1 MYSITTLIKSI
12 LFTIYSVI
20 FNPFFYSKTKL
31 SKLFQFYQFICENN
45 PLLLDYLDTLDF
57 SSEDEKEEIKKVI
70 NFEDKYLEKFNNL
83 SNEYQFTELEL
94 NDEKN
99 EYERIKIDYE
109 NTKYEIIYKIQE
121 KLYKINKIQE
131 KGNIS
136 NEKNENGLFTE
147 NINQYGIDKLIKYF
161 DLEDEYFEDPDY
173 VNFEDLYLT
182 LLNDKIDLL
191 KKMTEA
197 EKIIMTNDE
206 MRLKSRKN
214 IINKKLDKCMN
225 LYVLEYTPLG
235 NICMRYN
242 NDKKSF
248 EYFSNNT
255 IPYRYLESV
264 GRKYVTTYLCKP
276 IFVNI
281 EEEIKKAEEKNKEEK
296 EKEKKDNPKKLFAQL
311 KSYQGYPSYQGYQA
325 YKERNSQS
333 IQNRKTQIHDVKEKL
348 LVKENANRYTWEGR
362 LTNFS
367 PLKQIDKKIL
377 DKKLS
382 MTYADFKKIQ
392 QKNLVI
398 TK

>member
-1 MYSITTLIKSI
+1 MYNITTLIKSI
-12 LFTIYSVI
+12 LFTIYSI
-20 FNPFFYSKTKL
+20 IINHFFYSKKKM
-31 SKLFQFYQFICENN
+31 SELFQFYQFICENN
-45 PLLLDYLDTLDF
+45 PLLLDCLDTLDF
-57 SSEDEKEEIKKVI
+57 SSEEEKEEIKQVVK
-70 NFEDKYLEKFNNL
+70 FEDKYLEKFNNL

-94 NDEKN
+94 DDEKK

-109 NTKYEIIYKIQE
+109 NTKYETIYKIQE
-121 KLYKINKIQE
+121 QLLKIIKIQE
-131 KGNIS
+131 KGGIS
-136 NEKNENGLFTE
+136 NEKNENEIFTE
-147 NINQYGIDKLIKYF
+147 NINKFGIDKLLKYF
-161 DLEDEYFEDPDY
+161 DLEDEYFEEPDY
-173 VNFEDLYLT
+173 VNFEDLYLK
-182 LLNDKIDLL
+182 LLNDKMDLL
-191 KKMTEA
+191 KKMEES

-206 MRLKSRKN
+206 MRLKSREY
-214 IINKKLDKCMN
+214 IIKKKLDKCMN

-264 GRKYVTTYLCKP
+264 GRKYVTTYWCKP

-296 EKEKKDNPKKLFAQL
+296 EKNKENNKKDNPKKPFAQL
-311 KSYQGYPSYQGYQA
+311 KS

-333 IQNRKTQIHDVKEKL
+333 IQNKKTQTQIHDVKEKL

-362 LTNFS
+362 LTNFC

-392 QKNLVI
+392 LKTLVI

>member
-1 MYSITTLIKSI
+1 MYNIITLIKSI
-12 LFTIYSVI
+12 LFTIYSII
-20 FNPFFYSKTKL
+20 FNPFFYTKKNM
-31 SKLFQFYQFICENN
+31 SELFQFYQFICENN

-70 NFEDKYLEKFNNL
+70 KFEDKYLEKFNNL

-94 NDEKN
+94 DDEKN

-109 NTKYEIIYKIQE
+109 YTKYETIYKIQE
-121 KLYKINKIQE
+121 QLLKIIKIQE
-131 KGNIS
+131 KSGIS
-136 NEKNENGLFTE
+136 NEKNENGIFTE
-147 NINQYGIDKLIKYF
+147 NINKFGIDKLLKYF
-161 DLEDEYFEDPDY
+161 DLEDEYFEEPDY
-173 VNFEDLYLT
+173 VNFEDLYLK
-182 LLNDKIDLL
+182 LLNDKMDLF
-191 KKMTEA
+191 KKMEEA

-206 MRLKSRKN
+206 MRLKSREY

-264 GRKYVTTYLCKP
+264 GRKYVTTYWCKP

-296 EKEKKDNPKKLFAQL
+296 NKEKEDKKDNPKKMFAQL
-311 KSYQGYPSYQGYQA
+311 KS

-333 IQNRKTQIHDVKEKL
+333 IKNKKTQTQIHDVKEKL

-362 LTNFS
+362 LTNFR

-392 QKNLVI
+392 QK
-398 TK
+398 T

>member
-1 MYSITTLIKSI
+1 MYNIITLIKSI
-12 LFTIYSVI
+12 LFTIYSII
-20 FNPFFYSKTKL
+20 FNPFFYSKKNM
-31 SKLFQFYQFICENN
+31 SELFQFYQFICENN

-70 NFEDKYLEKFNNL
+70 KFEDKYLEKFNNL

-94 NDEKN
+94 DDEKK

-109 NTKYEIIYKIQE
+109 NTKYETIYKIQE
-121 KLYKINKIQE
+121 QLLKIIKIQE
-131 KGNIS
+131 KGGIS
-136 NEKNENGLFTE
+136 NEKNENEIFTE
-147 NINQYGIDKLIKYF
+147 NINKFGIDKLLKYF
-161 DLEDEYFEDPDY
+161 DLEDEYFEEPDY
-173 VNFEDLYLT
+173 VNFEDLYLK
-182 LLNDKIDLL
+182 LLNDKMDLL
-191 KKMTEA
+191 KKMEES

-206 MRLKSRKN
+206 MRLKSREY
-214 IINKKLDKCMN
+214 IIKKKLDKCMN

-264 GRKYVTTYLCKP
+264 GRKYVTTYWCKP

-296 EKEKKDNPKKLFAQL
+296 EKNKENNKKDNPKKPFAQL
-311 KSYQGYPSYQGYQA
+311 KS

-333 IQNRKTQIHDVKEKL
+333 IQNKKTQTQIHDVKEKL

-362 LTNFS
+362 LTNFC

-392 QKNLVI
+392 LKTLVK

>member
-1 MYSITTLIKSI
+1 MYNIITLIKS
-12 LFTIYSVI
+12 LLVTIYSVI
-20 FNPFFYSKTKL
+20 CNPFFHSQKKLYEL
-31 SKLFQFYQFICENN
+31 SKFYEFICENN
-45 PLLLDYLDTLDF
+45 PLLLDYLDILDF
-57 SSEDEKEEIKKVI
+57 SSEKEEQEEIKKVI
-70 NFEDKYLEKFNNL
+70 KFEDKYLEKFKNC

-94 NDEKN
+94 DDEKK

-109 NTKYEIIYKIQE
+109 NKKYEIIYEIQE
-121 KLYKINKIQE
+121 KLYNINKIQE
-131 KGNIS
+131 KGGIL
-136 NEKNENGLFTE
+136 NEKNENGFFTE

-161 DLEDEYFEDPDY
+161 DLEDDADD
-173 VNFEDLYLT
+173 VNLEDLYLM
-182 LLNDKIDLL
+182 LLDDKIVLL
-191 KKMTEA
+191 KKMKEA

-206 MRLKSRKN
+206 MRLKSREN

-225 LYVLEYTPLG
+225 LYVVECTPLG
-235 NICMRYN
+235 NVCMRYN

-264 GRKYVTTYLCKP
+264 GRKYVTTYWCKP

-281 EEEIKKAEEKNKEEK
+281 EEEIKKAEEKNKEKK
-296 EKEKKDNPKKLFAQL
+296 EKEDKNKKNNPRKIFAQL
-311 KSYQGYPSYQGYQA
+311 KSY
-325 YKERNSQS
+325 KETQKN
-333 IQNRKTQIHDVKEKL
+333 NKTHEQRRDAKEKQ

-362 LTNFS
+362 LTNFC

-392 QKNLVI
+392 LK
-398 TK
+398 T

>member
-1 MYSITTLIKSI
+1 MYNITTLIKSI
-12 LFTIYSVI
+12 LFTIYSII
-20 FNPFFYSKTKL
+20 FNPFFYSKKKM
-31 SKLFQFYQFICENN
+31 SELFQFYQFICENN

-57 SSEDEKEEIKKVI
+57 SSEEEKEEIKQVVK
-70 NFEDKYLEKFNNL
+70 FEDKYLEKFNNL

-94 NDEKN
+94 DDEKK

-109 NTKYEIIYKIQE
+109 NTKYETIYKIQE
-121 KLYKINKIQE
+121 QLLKIIKIQE
-131 KGNIS
+131 KGGIS
-136 NEKNENGLFTE
+136 NEKNENEIFTE
-147 NINQYGIDKLIKYF
+147 NINKFGIDKLLKYF
-161 DLEDEYFEDPDY
+161 DLEDEYFEEPDY
-173 VNFEDLYLT
+173 VNFEDLYLK
-182 LLNDKIDLL
+182 LLNDKMDLL
-191 KKMTEA
+191 KKMEES

-206 MRLKSRKN
+206 MRLKSREY
-214 IINKKLDKCMN
+214 IIKKKLDKCMN

-264 GRKYVTTYLCKP
+264 GRKYVTTYWCKP

-296 EKEKKDNPKKLFAQL
+296 EKNKENNKKDNPKKPFAQL
-311 KSYQGYPSYQGYQA
+311 KS

-333 IQNRKTQIHDVKEKL
+333 IQNKKTQTQIHDVKEKL

-362 LTNFS
+362 LTNFC

-392 QKNLVI
+392 LKTLVI

>member
-1 MYSITTLIKSI
+1 MYNITTLIKSV
-12 LFTIYSVI
+12 LFTIYSII
-20 FNPFFYSKTKL
+20 FNPFFYSKKKL
-31 SKLFQFYQFICENN
+31 SELLKFYEFISENN

-57 SSEDEKEEIKKVI
+57 SSDEEEKEEIKKVI
-70 NFEDKYLEKFNNL
+70 KFEDKYLEKFKNCL
-83 SNEYQFTELEL
+83 NEYYFTELEL

-109 NTKYEIIYKIQE
+109 NKKFEIMYEIQE
-121 KLYKINKIQE
+121 KLDKINKIQE
-131 KGNIS
+131 KGGIS
-136 NEKNENGLFTE
+136 SEKNENGIFTE
-147 NINQYGIDKLIKYF
+147 NINKFGIDKLLKYF
-161 DLEDEYFEDPDY
+161 DLEDEYFEYPDY
-173 VNFEDLYLT
+173 VNFEDLYLK

-191 KKMTEA
+191 KKMVEA

-206 MRLKSRKN
+206 MRLKSREYIIKN
-214 IINKKLDKCMN
+214 KLDKCMN
-225 LYVLEYTPLG
+225 SYVLEYTPLG

-264 GRKYVTTYLCKP
+264 GRKYVTTYWCKP

-281 EEEIKKAEEKNKEEK
+281 EEEIKKAEEKNKEDK
-296 EKEKKDNPKKLFAQL
+296 EKEKKDNPKKMFAQL
-311 KSYQGYPSYQGYQA
+311 KSY
-325 YKERNSQS
+325 KERNVQS
-333 IQNRKTQIHDVKEKL
+333 IKNKKTQTQIHDVKEKL

-362 LTNFS
+362 LTNFC

-392 QKNLVI
+392 LSQNK
-398 TK
+398 K